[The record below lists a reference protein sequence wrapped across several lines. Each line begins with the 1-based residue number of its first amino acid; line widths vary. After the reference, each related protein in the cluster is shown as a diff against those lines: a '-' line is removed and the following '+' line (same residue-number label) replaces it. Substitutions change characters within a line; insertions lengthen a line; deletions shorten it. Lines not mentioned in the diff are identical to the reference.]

1 MVHGIMS
8 QCVLFRNVQRPSP
21 ATCSNIVLKVSL
33 PQEKKMRDAAEHE
46 AWRNQLSSRG

>member
-21 ATCSNIVLKVSL
+21 ATCSNIVLKVFL
-33 PQEKKMRDAAEHE
+33 PLREEEEKC
-46 AWRNQLSSRG
+46 S